1 MKNLL
6 VLAAVSLALVLAADH
21 APAQQPDPPAKAKI
35 QIDPEKI
42 KILQD
47 VIGGAG
53 NFNAETISKMIE
65 QISKG
70 RVQIDPEI
78 FKRLE
83 QRILKKRIE
92 KKGMAVDAD
101 VLFRK
106 LDANGDGKL
115 SKDEFLKIADEYR
128 EAIGENRLVLA
139 RALLGKRYD
148 ELDPTGAGLTREQFR
163 AEVARF
169 LQEKAGK

>member
-6 VLAAVSLALVLAADH
+6 VLSAASVAMVLTVGP
-21 APAQQPDPPAKAKI
+21 APGQQSDPPAKARI
-35 QIDPEKI
+35 QLDPEKI
-42 KILQD
+42 KMLQD
-47 VIGGAG
+47 KIGGG
-53 NFNAETISKMIE
+53 NIDPETISKLIE

-70 RVQIDPEI
+70 RVQVDPEI
-78 FKRLE
+78 FKRLQ

-92 KKGMAVDAD
+92 KMGLAVDAD
-101 VLFRK
+101 VLFKK

-148 ELDPTGAGLTREQFR
+148 ELDPTGAGLTREHFR

-169 LQEKAGK
+169 LMEKAGK